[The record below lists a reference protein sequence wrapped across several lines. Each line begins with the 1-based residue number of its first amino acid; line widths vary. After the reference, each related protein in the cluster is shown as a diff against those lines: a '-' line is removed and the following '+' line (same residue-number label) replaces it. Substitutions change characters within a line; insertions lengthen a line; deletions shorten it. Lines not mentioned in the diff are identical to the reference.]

1 VRPGL
6 FINSMPSVPRVGED
20 DVNEEVDGRGVAL
33 ILANE
38 SLQVGFVHF
47 HHHHHHHRQH
57 VCMQYNLVSSSCAIT
72 KKKVPNL
79 LSTWL
84 LEDDDEMDMKNPQ
97 V

>member
-6 FINSMPSVPRVGED
+6 FINSMLSVPRVGED

-47 HHHHHHHRQH
+47 HHHHHHRQH

-84 LEDDDEMDMKNPQ
+84 LEDDD
-97 V
+97 